1 MQDLSR
7 SLDYLETRRDIDATA
22 FAYFSTS
29 LGGTFAPITLVLE
42 PRWRAAAFAVGGW
55 SVRNW
60 KFRPEVDP
68 GMYLSRVDVPV
79 LMMNGAMDSIVPLET
94 HARPFFDRLG
104 TTDKKFFVE
113 PAAHFVPPATLYR
126 ETLDW
131 LDAHLGPARK

>member
-22 FAYFSTS
+22 FALFSTS

-68 GMYLSRVDVPV
+68 GMYLSRVDRPV
-79 LMMNGAMDSIVPLET
+79 LMMNGAMDGFVPLET
-94 HARPFFDRLG
+94 HARPFFERLG
-104 TTDKKFFVE
+104 TMDKKFVIE
-113 PAAHFVPPATLYR
+113 PAAHFVPPTTLYR

-131 LDAHLGPARK
+131 LDAHLGPATK